1 MIIKCPECGR
11 QVSDKAPTCPS
22 CGVEIAGKVTHC
34 HHCGHLYF
42 TADGIC
48 PNCRAPRNA
57 EAGMMKPAVHHDGMM
72 AVSTATNMP
81 SNDAVP
87 VTHGNGAQE
96 ETPAT
101 DNEPKKNGKTL
112 VIAFVFALIICGG
125 LFYFYHQA
133 QSSKE
138 EEDYEFAMRST
149 DPEILQSYLLRY
161 NDAPE
166 AHRDSIE
173 AHLIALQKGDEEWN
187 NAILSNSRQKL
198 QAYLDTHPESV
209 HRQEALLKI
218 DSLDW
223 VAAKKSNSEDELKE
237 YTIQHPD
244 GRFIDEANVMLSKIL
259 STMVQSDEKEMVTSL
274 FRQFFQSINSKDES
288 RLTATVGMV
297 LDTFLGKS
305 NATSQDVVT
314 FMRKI
319 YKDDIDNMTWRI
331 DPQSYKIEKREIAE
345 NEYEYSVSFSATQ
358 DVERKG
364 AVTRSS
370 FRVSAMVSNDGKI
383 SGFNLTKLN

>member
-22 CGVEIAGKVTHC
+22 CGVEIAGKVTRC

-48 PNCRAPRNA
+48 PNCRAPKDAAPYIAAPA
-57 EAGMMKPAVHHDGMM
+57 ENNSSPATSATYSVAGNV
-72 AVSTATNMP
+72 TN
-81 SNDAVP
+81 NTQEHP
-87 VTHGNGAQE
+87 VTQHEQPAE
-96 ETPAT
+96 EPQ
-101 DNEPKKNGKTL
+101 DPKKNGKTL

-149 DPEILQSYLLRY
+149 DPEVLQNYLLRY

-198 QAYLDTHPESV
+198 QAYLDTHPGSV
-209 HRQEALLKI
+209 HRQEALIKI

-223 VAAKKSNSEDELKE
+223 IAAKKSNSEDELKE
-237 YTIQHPD
+237 YTMQHPD

-274 FRQFFQSINSKDES
+274 FRQFFQSINAKDES

-297 LDTFLGKS
+297 LETFLGKS
-305 NATSQDVVT
+305 NATAQDVVT

-319 YKDDIDNMTWRI
+319 YKDDVDNMTWRI
-331 DPQSYKIEKREIAE
+331 DPQSYKIDKREIAE

-358 DVERKG
+358 DVERNG
-364 AVTRSS
+364 AVTTSS

>member
-48 PNCRAPRNA
+48 PNCHAPKDAPKNNTNA
-57 EAGMMKPAVHHDGMM
+57 VAPHVTAD
-72 AVSTATNMP
+72 AAST
-81 SNDAVP
+81 V
-87 VTHGNGAQE
+87 
-96 ETPAT
+96 PAT
-101 DNEPKKNGKTL
+101 QTTTSNNAVQHAETHDSGTNDKQEPKKGGKTL
-112 VIAFVFALIICGG
+112 AIAFVFATVICLG
-125 LFYFYHQA
+125 LFYFYSQA
-133 QSSKE
+133 QSTKE
-138 EEDYEFAMRST
+138 EEDYEFAMRSK
-149 DPEILQSYLLRY
+149 DPEVLQNYLLRY

-209 HRQEALLKI
+209 HRQEALVRL

-237 YTIQHPD
+237 YTVQHPD

-259 STMVQSDEKEMVTSL
+259 STMVHSDEKEMVTSL

-297 LDTFLGKS
+297 IDSFLGKS
-305 NATSQDVVT
+305 NATAQDVVT

-319 YKDDIDNMTWRI
+319 YKDDVDNMVWRI

-358 DVERKG
+358 DVERNG
-364 AVTRSS
+364 SVTKSDY
-370 FRVSAMVSNDGKI
+370 RVSAMVSNDGKI

>member
-22 CGVEIAGKVTHC
+22 CGVEIAGKVTRC

-48 PNCRAPRNA
+48 PNCHAPKD
-57 EAGMMKPAVHHDGMM
+57 AGMSGTDTTENHGTAQPASTTANA
-72 AVSTATNMP
+72 AVSKTSAIT
-81 SNDAVP
+81 
-87 VTHGNGAQE
+87 THSGLAE
-96 ETPAT
+96 RET
-101 DNEPKKNGKTL
+101 DNRTEPQKGGKTL
-112 VIAFVFALIICGG
+112 AVAFVFALIVCGG

-133 QSSKE
+133 QSHKE
-138 EEDYEFAMRST
+138 EEDYEFAMRSK
-149 DPEILQSYLLRY
+149 DPEVLQNYLLRY

-173 AHLIALQKGDEEWN
+173 AHLLAIQKGDEEWN

-198 QAYLDTHPESV
+198 QDYLDTHPGST
-209 HRQEALLKI
+209 HRQEALVKI

-223 VAAKKSNSEDELKE
+223 MAAKKSNSEDELKE
-237 YTIQHPD
+237 YTVQHPD

-274 FRQFFQSINSKDES
+274 FRQFFQSINAKDED
-288 RLTATVGMV
+288 RLTSTVGMV

-305 NATSQDVVT
+305 NATAQDVVT

-319 YKDDIDNMTWRI
+319 YKDDIDNMIWRI
-331 DPQSYKIEKREIAE
+331 DPQSYKIEKREVAE
-345 NEYEYSVSFSATQ
+345 NEYEYNVSFSATQ
-358 DVERKG
+358 DVESKG
-364 AVTRSS
+364 TTKTSS

-383 SGFNLTKLN
+383 SGLNLTKLN